1 MRFLITGG
9 AGFLGV
15 HICLALKAK
24 GHDVTVYDHLP
35 SIKGWGLERLRDV
48 ADVVNGDI
56 LDSDHLEQT
65 LREREIQK
73 VIHCAAIVGTAQSVG
88 SEQKVASV
96 NILGTLNLFEAARKL
111 PLIEQCLNISSE
123 EVYGPFNSDPLPESS
138 PCEPVSPYGI
148 SKYTTDRYGEYYHKK
163 YGINI
168 VSIRTSWVYGPG
180 LPRDRVPRN
189 FLITALKQGKIR
201 ATQGGDQKIDFTYID
216 DFVQG
221 AVLATEKP
229 TPHRIYNIASGRAYT
244 LLELAQMVRQIVPTT
259 EIEIGK
265 GLMPLDP
272 EGNTTLPQKGALD
285 ISRAARDLGYEPH
298 FDLPKGLRLYSH
310 YLQANEY

>member
-35 SIKGWGLERLRDV
+35 SIKGWGLERVREV

-111 PLIEQCLNISSE
+111 PLIEHCLNISSE
-123 EVYGPFNSDPLPESS
+123 EVYGPFNSDPIPESS
-138 PCEPVSPYGI
+138 PCEPVSPYG
-148 SKYTTDRYGEYYHKK
+148 
-163 YGINI
+163 
-168 VSIRTSWVYGPG
+168 
-180 LPRDRVPRN
+180 
-189 FLITALKQGKIR
+189 
-201 ATQGGDQKIDFTYID
+201 
-216 DFVQG
+216 
-221 AVLATEKP
+221 
-229 TPHRIYNIASGRAYT
+229 
-244 LLELAQMVRQIVPTT
+244 
-259 EIEIGK
+259 
-265 GLMPLDP
+265 
-272 EGNTTLPQKGALD
+272 
-285 ISRAARDLGYEPH
+285 
-298 FDLPKGLRLYSH
+298 
-310 YLQANEY
+310 